1 MINPSNQALLDKILQ
16 LPPHAVSE
24 VEDFVDFLLLYYRD
38 RQLVQASK
46 KLSET
51 AFQQVW
57 DNPDDAEYD
66 QL

>member
-1 MINPSNQALLDKILQ
+1 MGADAIALSPVSMTHQYYRILDGGDRLTE
-16 LPPHAVSE
+16 VSR
-24 VEDFVDFLLLYYRD
+24 FHRD

-51 AFQQVW
+51 AFQHVW
-57 DNPDDAEYD
+57 DNPDDAEDD